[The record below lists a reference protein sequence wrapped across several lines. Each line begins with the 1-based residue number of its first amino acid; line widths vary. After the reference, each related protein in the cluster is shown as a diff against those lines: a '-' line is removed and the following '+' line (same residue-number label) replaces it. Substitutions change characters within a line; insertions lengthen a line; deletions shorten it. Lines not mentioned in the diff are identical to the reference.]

1 MKRKTLM
8 IMAVLLL
15 LLGAVGAWVAA
26 NTVSETRKIWQN
38 DALAQEVMQGRLF
51 AVQKFLAKQAP
62 ALPQQSWRRW
72 QSAAKEGGNTAA
84 PVLLWVENVD
94 RARAEDYDELLDWV
108 AAGNHVVLPLL
119 DEESSA
125 DAASEVDTGA
135 EGGLM
140 NAQQYRQWLASR
152 LGVRIG
158 TAAAA
163 NNKTGAV
170 PAACQAA
177 ENQRQQAARATNHR
191 EDNKAAPQRLAEC
204 AQQLNQIRLPE
215 GRTLAW
221 MAPAT
226 QTMLLNSGKTALWQG
241 EGASGSHIV
250 RVAYGQG
257 SVVLL
262 SNWDALAAPQ
272 YPPADVS
279 GLNQYDHAYLAAYL
293 AQDKSAVWFVRQL
306 GSPPP
311 IDTAPAWWRLWQ
323 AEPLLMG
330 ALVLLVAAGV
340 WYLSMRMGALRQLPV
355 PQERYLSEHLAAQG
369 QFLARKPLRGAQLQW
384 LQQQLWQQW
393 QQQWA
398 HWAQMD
404 GQARMQA
411 VCRHTGAPPAVVRLW
426 LQPVP
431 PQPTA
436 AQWLAYLRSHQRIL
450 RAKKPSLFQST
461 R

>member
-8 IMAVLLL
+8 ITAVLLL

-108 AAGNHVVLPLL
+108 AAGNHAVLPLL
-119 DEESSA
+119 DEKDRVDAATAA
-125 DAASEVDTGA
+125 DAANED
-135 EGGLM
+135 GLM
-140 NAQQYRQWLASR
+140 NAQQYQQWLAAR
-152 LGVRIG
+152 LGVHVSKAVVAKNN
-158 TAAAA
+158 AAA
-163 NNKTGAV
+163 V
-170 PAACQAA
+170 SPACQAA

-226 QTMLLNSGKTALWQG
+226 QTMLLDSGKTALWQG

-262 SNWDALAAPQ
+262 SNWDALAAP
-272 YPPADVS
+272 
-279 GLNQYDHAYLAAYL
+279 
-293 AQDKSAVWFVRQL
+293 
-306 GSPPP
+306 
-311 IDTAPAWWRLWQ
+311 
-323 AEPLLMG
+323 
-330 ALVLLVAAGV
+330 
-340 WYLSMRMGALRQLPV
+340 
-355 PQERYLSEHLAAQG
+355 
-369 QFLARKPLRGAQLQW
+369 
-384 LQQQLWQQW
+384 
-393 QQQWA
+393 
-398 HWAQMD
+398 
-404 GQARMQA
+404 
-411 VCRHTGAPPAVVRLW
+411 
-426 LQPVP
+426 
-431 PQPTA
+431 
-436 AQWLAYLRSHQRIL
+436 
-450 RAKKPSLFQST
+450 
-461 R
+461 

>member
-1 MKRKTLM
+1 MEST
-8 IMAVLLL
+8 
-15 LLGAVGAWVAA
+15 
-26 NTVSETRKIWQN
+26 
-38 DALAQEVMQGRLF
+38 
-51 AVQKFLAKQAP
+51 
-62 ALPQQSWRRW
+62 
-72 QSAAKEGGNTAA
+72 SAARA
-84 PVLLWVENVD
+84 PVL
-94 RARAEDYDELLDWV
+94 AE
-108 AAGNHVVLPLL
+108 
-119 DEESSA
+119 
-125 DAASEVDTGA
+125 
-135 EGGLM
+135 
-140 NAQQYRQWLASR
+140 
-152 LGVRIG
+152 
-158 TAAAA
+158 
-163 NNKTGAV
+163 
-170 PAACQAA
+170 
-177 ENQRQQAARATNHR
+177 
-191 EDNKAAPQRLAEC
+191 
-204 AQQLNQIRLPE
+204 
-215 GRTLAW
+215 
-221 MAPAT
+221 
-226 QTMLLNSGKTALWQG
+226 
-241 EGASGSHIV
+241 
-250 RVAYGQG
+250 
-257 SVVLL
+257 
-262 SNWDALAAPQ
+262 ALAAPQ

-355 PQERYLSEHLAAQG
+355 PQERYLSEHLTAQG

-393 QQQWA
+393 QQQWP

-450 RAKKPSLFQST
+450 RGKKPSLSQST